1 MLNSVESL
9 PGAYKLTRSVRHDGY
24 DLEIRHDGT
33 HDLFYQC
40 SIHGLPG
47 TDIVYPV
54 SPVLPLAPNHRQAL
68 PDIKLRMLEH
78 ILNHHR
84 VILLS
89 AGNETTGGRFSWQ
102 TQLQYLISHG
112 YNAYQ
117 LTGTQI
123 SRFDDK
129 ALQAALAKPWTERLP
144 LNEDYDI
151 PVDLVHSLDELDAR
165 AALEG

>member
-1 MLNSVESL
+1 MEL
-9 PGAYKLTRSVRHDGY
+9 PLGYVLSRQSSQLLILTDSGKTVFHCT
-24 DLEIRHDGT
+24 T
-33 HDLFYQC
+33 HQFSDTQV
-40 SIHGLPG
+40 
-47 TDIVYPV
+47 VYPV
-54 SPVLPLAPNHRQAL
+54 AVMSSDPAHRTAL
-68 PDIKLRMLEH
+68 PDLKLQILEH
-78 ILNHHR
+78 LLHQHR
-84 VILLS
+84 AILLS
-89 AGNETTGGRFSWQ
+89 AGNESTGGRFSWQ

-144 LNEDYDI
+144 LVMVSRHELQLNEDYDI